1 MLHVFAFGYFCLTL
15 QTFVFSVD
23 LVTIKEIIMKKIVW
37 CLMFVVSSFAMSQE
51 SDLVLEGER
60 WLAKSTGYVCN
71 AFEETVERTP
81 GHERFNVQFSQ
92 LSTDY
97 TLDNVLVKA
106 SFDQGGSNCSYSV
119 LLFADNANETVKFV
133 ESRAFA
139 LNGDSNCLEGKDML
153 DKQFALNKYLYWGH
167 PHHVSIVVPDE
178 GSASVCGPGAT
189 HIAIDFTLS
198 GRVRE

>member
-1 MLHVFAFGYFCLTL
+1 
-15 QTFVFSVD
+15 
-23 LVTIKEIIMKKIVW
+23 MKKIIY
-37 CLMFVVSSFAMSQE
+37 CLMLAVSSSAMSQD

-71 AFEETVERTP
+71 AFEEAVERTQA
-81 GHERFNVQFSQ
+81 HEKFNVQFSQ

-139 LNGDSNCLEGKDML
+139 LNGDSDCLEGKDML

-178 GSASVCGPGAT
+178 GAASVCGSGAT